1 MRRLTTALAATLLL
15 VSGCAE
21 AEPSAG
27 GAATTTATTT
37 AAPTPTTAVP
47 TTPAPGPSTDTGA
60 VVAGSVYFL
69 RGEKLVPA
77 RRELAGPGVAAGAVR
92 ALLAGPSAAERA
104 AGMSSTVPEGSGLR
118 GVNLAGGTA
127 TVDLTGRF
135 SSGGGSLSMTGR
147 LAQLVFTLTQFDSVE
162 RVELRLDGK
171 PVRVFGGEGIVLD
184 RPQTRADYE
193 DLAPQVLVES
203 PVHGAAVTSPLRV
216 YGSANVFEAQF
227 SVRVTDAAG
236 TTLVEQQVMAT
247 SGTGTRGTFDTTL
260 RFTAAAP
267 GPGKV
272 IAWYDS
278 PKDGSEVVV
287 SETAVAIG
295 G

>member
-1 MRRLTTALAATLLL
+1 MRRLTTALAAALLV
-15 VSGCAE
+15 VSGCTNT
-21 AEPSAG
+21 EPGAGDAG
-27 GAATTTATTT
+27 GATTTAT
-37 AAPTPTTAVP
+37 PTSTTAVP
-47 TTPAPGPSTDTGA
+47 TTPAPGPTTETGA

-77 RRELAGPGVAAGAVR
+77 RRELTGPGVAAGAVR

-104 AGMSSTVPEGSGLR
+104 AGMASTVPEGSELR

-135 SSGGGSLSMTGR
+135 ASGGGSLSMMGR

-162 RVELRLDGK
+162 RVELRLDGE

-203 PVHGAAVTSPLRV
+203 PVHGATVTSPLRV

-236 TTLVEQQVMAT
+236 KTLVEQQVMAT

-260 RFTAAAP
+260 RFTAASP
-267 GPGKV
+267 GPAKV
-272 IAWYDS
+272 VAWYDS

-287 SETAVAIG
+287 SETAVTLG
-295 G
+295 